1 MLPRLSRLS
10 KSVRMDIMQEKLE
23 EPIVMKASRTQIVM
37 KDLSPDKQA
46 EEEDSSSPDV
56 SSSTITT
63 STTGHDE
70 HASKEME
77 EMDVSKE
84 QDSLTRVSPDKQAED
99 EDSSSPDVSSST
111 ITTKKKKLFTDSP
124 AIKKLMEDGVGGNSS
139 PSLFSKMRALF
150 SEINTKMWKSE
161 LHLLFLGFRSNSRG
175 RILPIELF
183 KGVKAASEV
192 LDGGSPLFEK
202 STEDF
207 MLLFTA
213 EHVGCIYK
221 LMSYF
226 GYRRPMSQS
235 LSQADLINI
244 LTHSDV
250 DSYVELAA
258 YHLRKIFGDKDHIVA
273 NKDFNFNILRL
284 VYNTY
289 YMG

>member
-1 MLPRLSRLS
+1 MNSTLTIARLLFAEEIQEDAYDQDNDEQKDDTTDENPRGKLVSLLIGPVS
-10 KSVRMDIMQEKLE
+10 ECLE
-23 EPIVMKASRTQIVM
+23 EI
-37 KDLSPDKQA
+37 
-46 EEEDSSSPDV
+46 
-56 SSSTITT
+56 
-63 STTGHDE
+63 
-70 HASKEME
+70 
-77 EMDVSKE
+77 
-84 QDSLTRVSPDKQAED
+84 DSLGEVPKILNVYSAEFD
-99 EDSSSPDVSSST
+99 FKALGKHVYEVMEKWENLKSIITLASSNGADR
-111 ITTKKKKLFTDSP
+111 ITNANKKLFTDSP
-124 AIKKLMEDGVGGNSS
+124 AIKKLMGDGGVGGNSS

-161 LHLLFLGFRSNSRG
+161 LHLLFLGFRSNSHG
-175 RILPIELF
+175 RILPVELF

-192 LDGGSPLFEK
+192 LDGGSPLYEK

-226 GYRRPMSQS
+226 GYGRPMSQS
-235 LSQADLINI
+235 LSQADLTTI